1 MKYTTN
7 NQSGE
12 TRPAPVR
19 LAANVITTNAI
30 PAKNRPRANFA
41 ELEGCRS
48 PMRCHINA
56 KGGAKRITKIAGS
69 DCHQLEGKD
78 QPKIWFR
85 VSRSANSVILEPAC
99 SYVIQNMIEKRT
111 RIKMTSTRISSSP
124 FKSRVVPP
132 R

>member
-1 MKYTTN
+1 MKYTTT

-30 PAKNRPRANFA
+30 PAKKSPNANFA

-48 PMRCHINA
+48 PMRCQMNA
-56 KGGAKRITKIAGS
+56 KHGASMITKIAGT
-69 DCHQLEGKD
+69 DWNQLEGNA

-85 VSRSANSVILEPAC
+85 VSRSANSVILDPAC

-111 RIKMTSTRISSSP
+111 RIKMTSTR
-124 FKSRVVPP
+124 
-132 R
+132 

>member
-1 MKYTTN
+1 MKYTTT

-30 PAKNRPRANFA
+30 PAKNNPKANFA

-48 PMRCHINA
+48 PMRCQMKA
-56 KGGAKRITKIAGS
+56 KTGANIITKIAGT
-69 DCHQLEGKD
+69 DWNQLEGNC

-85 VSRSANSVILEPAC
+85 VSRSANNVILEPAC
-99 SYVIQNMIEKRT
+99 SYVIQNMIEKST
-111 RIKMTSTRISSSP
+111 RIKITSTRISSSP
-124 FKSRVVPP
+124 FKSLVEPP